1 MLIVFLSIFE
11 LESIDKFIPELDNI
25 ITEFVIFVETELIF
39 ILLKPA
45 TLIKVELVFSNIV
58 SF

>member
-45 TLIKVELVFSNIV
+45 ILIKVELVFSNIV